1 MKKTIYGLIITALA
15 LTTVFAFAACSSSDQ
30 TASTKDNSSEMNK
43 AMDHKDG
50 EMNHQDGEMDHG
62 DSNDKKAEL
71 SDFSTQRNSQ
81 TAAIIDA
88 YDQTKSGLDANDKTK
103 TAEGAKMMLA
113 ALEKFDAGDLS
124 ESQSKEYSEIAETAK
139 EHAEHIVKSELD
151 HKKEHFESL
160 TKDIKDLFALVGGD
174 KKD

>member
-1 MKKTIYGLIITALA
+1 MKRTIYGLIITTLA
-15 LTTVFAFAACSSSDQ
+15 LTTVFAFAACSSGDE

-43 AMDHKDG
+43 EMDQK
-50 EMNHQDGEMDHG
+50 DGEMDHG
-62 DSNDKKAEL
+62 DSSDKKAES
-71 SDFSTQRNSQ
+71 SDFSSQRNSQ

-160 TKDIKDLFALVGGD
+160 TKDIKDLFALVGED
-174 KKD
+174 KKE